1 MKKII
6 ALVLAI
12 VACCCSGR
20 SLSAKGLA
28 SELEETFVWVAGEVG
43 PAVVSVS
50 TLRVQTVGGVQYFG
64 PGGQRDP
71 NMEEFLRQLF
81 GLPPQRQIAHAGIG
95 SGVIIDKNG
104 YILTNEH
111 VVTGAKVIEVML
123 SDGRKFKAMVLGSD
137 PRSDIA
143 VIKINAEN
151 LPVAVL
157 GDSDRLKVGQW
168 ALAIGNPFGFIVRNP
183 QPSMTT
189 GIISA
194 LHRTISHF
202 VDTGNR
208 YYGDLI
214 QTDAS
219 INIGNSGGPLVN
231 LKGEVIGI
239 NTLIFS
245 VTGGNLGIGFA
256 IPINRV
262 KIILE
267 DLMKGRAVPYGWI
280 GINAQ
285 PVSEKM
291 AAMWGL
297 PDTAGALLYKI
308 GTGTPAE
315 QAGLRK
321 GDIVRK
327 YNGEPVD
334 GPDALFFL
342 VNQTPPGEKI
352 TVTVYRQG
360 RELNLPMVIG
370 KRQPVISQ
378 EIFEDEKAPAPGKPQ
393 VNIWGGMKVREITK
407 EIAIALKVPPRCGVV
422 IDALEQDAPAYRSGL
437 RRGDIIDEIAH
448 KPVRTIDDFN
458 ALIRKT
464 KGNTLVHTDKGYVVI
479 EE

>member
-1 MKKII
+1 MKKFIVWCLFF
-6 ALVLAI
+6 LVVVPCA
-12 VACCCSGR
+12 AAADR
-20 SLSAKGLA
+20 A
-28 SELEETFVWVAGEVG
+28 SELEETFVRVARGVG

-50 TLRVQTVGGVQYFG
+50 TVRVQTVGGVRYFG

-71 NMEEFLRQLF
+71 NMEEFLRQIF
-81 GLPPQRQIAHAGIG
+81 GLPPQREITHGGIG
-95 SGVIIDKNG
+95 SGVIIDRDG
-104 YILTNEH
+104 YILTNDH
-111 VVTGAKVIEVML
+111 VVSGAKHIEVML
-123 SDGRKFKAMVLGSD
+123 SDGRKFRAMVLGSD

-143 VIKINAEN
+143 VLKIQAAD

-157 GDSDRLKVGQW
+157 GDSDKLRVGQW

-231 LKGEVIGI
+231 LKGEVVGI

-245 VTGGNLGIGFA
+245 TTGGSLGIGFA

-262 KIILE
+262 KTILE
-267 DLMKGRAVPYGWI
+267 DLMQGRAVPYGWA
-280 GINAQ
+280 GMYAQ
-285 PVSEKM
+285 PVSELM
-291 AAMWGL
+291 ASVWGL
-297 PDTAGALLYKI
+297 PDNDGALIYKV
-308 GTGTPAE
+308 GAGTPAE

-321 GDIVRK
+321 GDVVRK

-342 VNQTPPGEKI
+342 VNRTPPGEKI
-352 TVTVYRQG
+352 IVSVLRGG
-360 RELNLPMVIG
+360 REQNLPLVIG
-370 KRQPVISQ
+370 RRPPVISK
-378 EIFEDEKAPAPGKPQ
+378 EIFDDEKTPAAGKPRIN
-393 VNIWGGMKVREITK
+393 VWSGMKVREITK
-407 EIAIALKVPPRCGVV
+407 EIAVALKVPPRSGVV

-437 RRGDIIDEIAH
+437 RRGDIIDEIAR
-448 KPVRTIDDFN
+448 KPVKTIDDFN
-458 ALIRKT
+458 AAITGT